1 MKDDKKEMSRRDVL
15 IGAGTAA
22 VGAAVL
28 STGVASFVSNAKA
41 SGMTVYPYK
50 KLDVEE
56 VRRIA
61 H

>member
-50 KLDVEE
+50 KLIL
-56 VRRIA
+56 RM
-61 H
+61 